1 MRAWEPLNSHIDCVQ
16 VERREQAVGLAFTHI
31 TFSSLI

>member
-1 MRAWEPLNSHIDCVQ
+1 